1 MIMKKYLLA
10 LAVFFMITSNVMAQE
25 TMKVEIKN
33 GMLKAVNGV
42 VYKSI
47 YTGKTSRQLTMN
59 ILEPDNNEL
68 KPVVVFYPGGGFMT
82 ANNDRFVEM
91 RTALAKVGFVVVSAE
106 YRTLP
111 DMYPA
116 LVEDAKQAVRYV
128 KAHAAELGA
137 DSTRVGVLGNSA
149 GGYVA
154 QMMGTTNGESM
165 YDVGDFLNVSSDVKA
180 VCTIFGISNLLNI
193 GEGYNEDILKVHASP
208 SSTESLL
215 IYGPSFAGSIGKSI
229 LSDSVKALKASP
241 IGHIKENMPPFL
253 IMHGSADKLVS
264 PKQSEHLYNAL
275 IAKQNKVDYVIVD
288 GAGHG
293 DLYWYQQPVIDKVV
307 NWFKKNL

>member
-1 MIMKKYLLA
+1 MIMKKYLLT

-47 YTGKTSRQLTMN
+47 YTGKASRQLTMN

-91 RTALAKVGFVVVSAE
+91 RTALAKAGFVVVCAE

-241 IGHIKENMPPFL
+241 IGHIKENIPPFL

>member
-1 MIMKKYLLA
+1 MIMKKKLLA
-10 LAVFFMITSNVMAQE
+10 LAVFFMITGNVMAQE

-47 YTGKTSRQLTMN
+47 YTGKASRQLTMN

-91 RTALAKVGFVVVSAE
+91 RTALAKAGFVVVSAE

>member
-1 MIMKKYLLA
+1 MIIKKFLLA
-10 LAVFFMITSNVMAQE
+10 LAVFFMITGNVMAQE

-91 RTALAKVGFVVVSAE
+91 RTALAKAGFVVVCAE

-128 KAHAAELGA
+128 KTHAAELGA

-208 SSTESLL
+208 SSTESL
-215 IYGPSFAGSIGKSI
+215 S
-229 LSDSVKALKASP
+229 SP
-241 IGHIKENMPPFL
+241 
-253 IMHGSADKLVS
+253 
-264 PKQSEHLYNAL
+264 
-275 IAKQNKVDYVIVD
+275 
-288 GAGHG
+288 
-293 DLYWYQQPVIDKVV
+293 
-307 NWFKKNL
+307 